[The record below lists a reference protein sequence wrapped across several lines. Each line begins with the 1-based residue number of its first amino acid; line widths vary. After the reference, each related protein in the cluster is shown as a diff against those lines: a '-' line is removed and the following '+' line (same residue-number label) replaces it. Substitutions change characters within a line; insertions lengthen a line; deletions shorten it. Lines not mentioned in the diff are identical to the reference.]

1 MNLFNLWY
9 QRITKFRWG
18 YWRSGACI
26 VIPYWKSYTDEDED
40 GVFERWEDIYVKLYR
55 VSHEP
60 LEPRI
65 YFWRYDGRLRL
76 VLRLPFRIYISCGF
90 DYYDFIITPYGTKK
104 TN

>member
-1 MNLFNLWY
+1 MV
-9 QRITKFRWG
+9 R
-18 YWRSGACI
+18 GACI

-40 GVFERWEDIYVKLYR
+40 GVFERWEDIYIKIYR
-55 VSHEP
+55 VSYKPPEP
-60 LEPRI
+60 SM

-76 VLRLPFRIYISCGF
+76 VLRLLFGLYISCGF